1 MTAAIGLV
9 TARAEGVLEESFT
22 YDDGPIVVQAA
33 DTWKNHS
40 GTSAQAEV
48 YEGQL
53 ILTQSGSEDFHA
65 KLAGGPY
72 KKSSGGTMYA
82 SFDVEFTELPRGD
95 GSYFAHFRDDG
106 FGYRARIIAQTV
118 YYFVASAALGGCER
132 PISFVVP
139 TGNFGNIFAAY
150 VAMKMGLPIE
160 KLIVATNSNDILT
173 RFFENGAMEKGEV
186 TPTLAPSM
194 DIQISS
200 NFERYLFELF
210 GRDSGVLNKAMA
222 DFADKGHFE
231 VTKDQLD
238 QALTLFDAGRASD
251 AETLETIARIHREA
265 DLLMDPHSAIGLKVA
280 YGQRDKNG
288 ANDVPIV
295 SLACAHP
302 AKFPDAV
309 EKATGVH
316 PALPNFLADLMG
328 RDEHMDKLDN
338 NLVSLQ
344 DYIKQKTS

>member
-1 MTAAIGLV
+1 
-9 TARAEGVLEESFT
+9 
-22 YDDGPIVVQAA
+22 
-33 DTWKNHS
+33 
-40 GTSAQAEV
+40 
-48 YEGQL
+48 
-53 ILTQSGSEDFHA
+53 
-65 KLAGGPY
+65 
-72 KKSSGGTMYA
+72 
-82 SFDVEFTELPRGD
+82 
-95 GSYFAHFRDDG
+95 
-106 FGYRARIIAQTV
+106 
-118 YYFVASAALGGCER
+118 
-132 PISFVVP
+132 
-139 TGNFGNIFAAY
+139 
-150 VAMKMGLPIE
+150 
-160 KLIVATNSNDILT
+160 LIVATNSNDILT